1 MTEYQINENINFKQ
15 VLVINEDGEKLGIK
29 NLTDALQ
36 LALSKNLDLVCIAP
50 QANIPVCKIL
60 DYGKYK
66 FESAKKEKESKKKQ
80 HTINISEVQ
89 ISYTIQEHDMRTKAN
104 TVKRLIERGDSVRV
118 VLRLR
123 GREVSFIEKAKEKM
137 KSFLSFCT
145 DFSKPKK
152 DVFVEGR
159 DIKVILEGK

>member
-1 MTEYQINENINFKQ
+1 MK
-15 VLVINEDGEKLGIK
+15 
-29 NLTDALQ
+29 
-36 LALSKNLDLVCIAP
+36 
-50 QANIPVCKIL
+50 
-60 DYGKYK
+60 
-66 FESAKKEKESKKKQ
+66 
-80 HTINISEVQ
+80 
-89 ISYTIQEHDMRTKAN
+89 TKAN

-118 VLRLR
+118 VLRLK
-123 GREVSFIEKAKEKM
+123 GREVSFIERAKEKM